1 MFIVYSHE
9 VIRTRLREQPLTVG
23 GIPKYRSMIQALR
36 LIAREEGRAGLYAG
50 MGPHLLRV
58 VPNTALMFL
67 VYESVMRMVDRAA
80 VHRQEVA
87 VAADAAAAASA
98 GAAAAATARRRAPVP
113 RAAGGVGP
121 FFGGW
126 RRRGARVAS
135 SRFFA

>member
-1 MFIVYSHE
+1 MLLLVLVTHSHE

-67 VYESVMRMVDRAA
+67 VYESVMRAVDRAA
-80 VHRQEVA
+80 ARRQEVA

-98 GAAAAATARRRAPVP
+98 CL
-113 RAAGGVGP
+113 
-121 FFGGW
+121 
-126 RRRGARVAS
+126 
-135 SRFFA
+135 

>member
-1 MFIVYSHE
+1 
-9 VIRTRLREQPLTVG
+9 
-23 GIPKYRSMIQALR
+23 MIQALR

-87 VAADAAAAASA
+87 VAADVAAAASS

-113 RAAGGVGP
+113 RAAGGVGL
-121 FFGGW
+121 FLGGW

>member
-1 MFIVYSHE
+1 MPPPHSHE

-23 GIPKYRSMIQALR
+23 GIPKYRSMIQSLK

-67 VYESVMRMVDRAA
+67 VYESVMRAVDRAA
-80 VHRQEVA
+80 TRRQALA
-87 VAADAAAAASA
+87 VAADTAAVAAA
-98 GAAAAATARRRAPVP
+98 GAAAAAAARSRLQPP
-113 RAAGGVGP
+113 RAAAAGVASLGGG
-121 FFGGW
+121 
-126 RRRGARVAS
+126 RRRVAS